1 MRGLWQDPVV
11 IGVRVS
17 FHMTRCFLS
26 SSAWPMQLH
35 LQRCQSG
42 VWEEER
48 LNYYIKIP
56 SLKGVAKQPV
66 NYIKTRPNLKIT
78 AAFLS
83 SGEEVIGWNSK
94 IIDEWDTLCV
104 HKETLWGIF
113 KISTY
118 PHMSQ
123 TTVRTWKIQQ
133 QSVECVREET
143 KISLFFFLKKRN
155 TREEQ
160 LKTDANQSVIS

>member
-66 NYIKTRPNLKIT
+66 NYIKTKQGKTRPNLKIT
-78 AAFLS
+78 AAFLLQWRR
-83 SGEEVIGWNSK
+83 GYRMEQQNYWWMRHLMCTQRNTV
-94 IIDEWDTLCV
+94 
-104 HKETLWGIF
+104 GIF

-143 KISLFFFLKKRN
+143 KISLLFF
-155 TREEQ
+155 
-160 LKTDANQSVIS
+160 